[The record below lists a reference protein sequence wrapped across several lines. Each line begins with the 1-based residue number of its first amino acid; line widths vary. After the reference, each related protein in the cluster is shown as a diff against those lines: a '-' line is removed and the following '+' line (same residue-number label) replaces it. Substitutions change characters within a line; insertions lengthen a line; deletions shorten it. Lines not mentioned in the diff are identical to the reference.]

1 MNFINSAIAAKAI
14 FYYVGIK
21 RSLVQNRLK
30 LIDFK

>member
-1 MNFINSAIAAKAI
+1 MSFMKSSIAATAI
-14 FYYVGIK
+14 FCYVGIK